1 MKIVLV
7 KFLFGGKMFPFKF
20 IVVFQYVPLL
30 SDGHGPVAMGRFR
43 GADKWVNH
51 TGNKLMPL
59 SFQKAH
65 SLWGMA
71 DLHFLSNN
79 NNVILRAIEHLL
91 DLRHRAGWI
100 ID

>member
-43 GADKWVNH
+43 GADK
-51 TGNKLMPL
+51 
-59 SFQKAH
+59 
-65 SLWGMA
+65 
-71 DLHFLSNN
+71 
-79 NNVILRAIEHLL
+79 
-91 DLRHRAGWI
+91 
-100 ID
+100 